1 MQVCRHSLLQ
11 FELFSRIC
19 FSRRCTFSKRTAF
32 LFPGCEKLQLMK
44 ILPYILIG
52 IACFALGWFARP
64 GGKAVHDTDTIQS
77 PPIVVTKT
85 KVDTLTLLS
94 PQPYIA
100 WIDNTDTMRL
110 DSCWHLR
117 EYKEYRDS
125 NYYVKVSGVQ
135 PRLDEVRVY
144 PLTVYQ
150 TEYIYRDVVRKERQK
165 RWGVGLGAGYGV
177 GKHGLS
183 PVVAVTVNWNL
194 WQW

>member
-1 MQVCRHSLLQ
+1 
-11 FELFSRIC
+11 
-19 FSRRCTFSKRTAF
+19 
-32 LFPGCEKLQLMK
+32 MK
-44 ILPYILIG
+44 ALPYILVG

-85 KVDTLTLLS
+85 RVDTLILLS

-100 WIDNTDTMRL
+100 
-110 DSCWHLR
+110 R

-125 NYYVKVSGVQ
+125 NCYVKVSGVQ

-144 PLTVYQ
+144 PRTVYQ
-150 TEYIYRDVVRKERQK
+150 TEYIYRDVVRKEKQK
-165 RWGVGLGAGYGV
+165 RWGVGLSAGYGV

-194 WQW
+194 WNF